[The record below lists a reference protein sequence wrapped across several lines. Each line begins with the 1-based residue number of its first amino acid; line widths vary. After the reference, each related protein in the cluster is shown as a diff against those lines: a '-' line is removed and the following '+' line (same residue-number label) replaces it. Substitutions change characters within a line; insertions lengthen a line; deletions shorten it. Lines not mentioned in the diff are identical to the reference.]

1 MGSKQISIY
10 RCEVFPLNAVYN
22 TAEVPNHDFAIS
34 KIIYKTRSFWDFHF
48 IWNEERR
55 IVNIVS
61 EQGEIGETIFVVK
74 REAFVRFYFTTGIII
89 SYGLGRKISAFA
101 EYILQLTHQSISPQ
115 KAQLKITSLLN
126 KYSKISTLLPT
137 LQKIRVSNIAIESIP
152 CAKVDIEECS
162 ISELETFLLNTNAII
177 EKLTVFFSNGE
188 YPAIKLSSLGRI
200 AIVTASEWEW
210 DAAISFLQKFLN
222 ESNIMEK

>member
-10 RCEVFPLNAVYN
+10 LCEALPLNLIYN
-22 TAEVPNHDFAIS
+22 TSEVNNNDFAIS
-34 KIIYKTRSFWDFHF
+34 KIIYKTHAFWDFHF

-61 EQGEIGETIFVVK
+61 AQGEIGETIFVVK
-74 REAFVRFYFTTGIII
+74 REAFVRFYYTSGIIL
-89 SYGLGRKISAFA
+89 SCGLGKKVSAFS
-101 EYILQLTHQSISPQ
+101 EYIFQLTHKNIFP
-115 KAQLKITSLLN
+115 KKPQLKIASLLIN
-126 KYSKISTLLPT
+126 YSKISTLLPT
-137 LQKIRVSNIAIESIP
+137 LQNIRVSNIAIESIP

-162 ISELETFLLNTNAII
+162 IGELDAFLLNTNAVI

-188 YPAIKLSSLGRI
+188 YLAIKLSSSGRI
-200 AIVTASEWEW
+200 AIVTACEW
-210 DAAISFLQKFLN
+210 DWESAISFLQNFLN